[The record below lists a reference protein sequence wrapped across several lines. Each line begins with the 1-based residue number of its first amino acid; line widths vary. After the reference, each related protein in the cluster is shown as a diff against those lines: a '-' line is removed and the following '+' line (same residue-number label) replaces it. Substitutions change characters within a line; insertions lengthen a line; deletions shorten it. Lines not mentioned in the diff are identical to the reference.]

1 MAEPDR
7 KAEVTEDMRW
17 ALAPHVELHA
27 SADAATEVAM
37 RHIETAYK
45 NGLNAG
51 RSQTGY
57 RLVQENERLRRELTQ
72 AQQERRESPCTTGT
86 AGAAGP
92 TPASTTEA
100 DG

>member
-1 MAEPDR
+1 MAEPAW
-7 KAEVTEDMRW
+7 KA
-17 ALAPHVELHA
+17 ALRETVRAWVAPSEIIREGAYEALLP
-27 SADAATEVAM
+27 
-37 RHIETAYK
+37 HIETAYK
-45 NGLNAG
+45 NGLAAG

-57 RLVQENERLRRELTQ
+57 RLVQENERLRRELAL

-86 AGAAGP
+86 AGAAGR